1 MTSIPMF
8 NLNEVTD
15 ADLKSAYVDRFC
27 IRPGD
32 TIIKSSANAAGY
44 VTEYLR
50 SLLVTQ
56 ATHESFIAVFL
67 DGQNRVIESRI
78 LFQGTLT
85 QAAVYPREVVRACI
99 ELNAV
104 AVIIAHNHPSGSL
117 SPSAEDQAVTRKIR
131 DALDTVD
138 IKILD
143 HIIIG
148 FAQKDEYYSWAD
160 HGLLP

>member
-78 LFQGTLT
+78 LFQ
-85 QAAVYPREVVRACI
+85 
-99 ELNAV
+99 
-104 AVIIAHNHPSGSL
+104 
-117 SPSAEDQAVTRKIR
+117 
-131 DALDTVD
+131 
-138 IKILD
+138 
-143 HIIIG
+143 
-148 FAQKDEYYSWAD
+148 
-160 HGLLP
+160 